1 MKLRRN
7 LKQPKVGEHYF
18 VASNDY
24 QKTKIEKEVV
34 VTSVGRKY
42 FTVKLVDSIDELKFS
57 KADFSHN
64 NGEYSSAYLLYND
77 VDDYEKKTVVKSF
90 TREIGQNIRLLN
102 YLSDDELISLYK
114 TLLDRREKYEK
125 NKDTE
130 FVEIKF

>member
-1 MKLRRN
+1 M
-7 LKQPKVGEHYF
+7 
-18 VASNDY
+18 
-24 QKTKIEKEVV
+24 I

-42 FTVKLVDSIDELKFS
+42 FTVKLVDSIDEIKFS

-114 TLLDRREKYEK
+114 ILLDRREKYEK